1 MDINIKELRIKE
13 SQLLGFFKERGYTKC
28 YIRLYK
34 TVFNKV
40 FKLVG
45 SGECHTYEDIYR
57 YYLANRS
64 GASLRSAKN
73 LLSSIKYFDSYGTY
87 PEGKIKQQVG
97 KKQTAYELLPDEF
110 REVINSHI
118 RTATEKGKK
127 EGTVR
132 IESISGITFL
142 TCIWNQGIGS
152 LSAITQNSV
161 INVFLG
167 EDGKLEK
174 SSSYK
179 KNIKAIFTACK
190 GNKAFDSVVISRI
203 IAFLPQLRD
212 SRKNIQYLTE
222 VEYNRLE
229 NGLISASSPISLRD
243 KAIGLLAMF
252 TGLRSCD
259 IMALTLTSIDW
270 DNDTISIKQ
279 QKTGV
284 PLLLPLVPVVGNA
297 IYDYF
302 TKKRLKTDTQ
312 EIFISHNH
320 PYERLK
326 SQTGFAISCS
336 IMKKC
341 GIRQEPGDRKGL
353 HLLRHHLAT
362 ELLANDVPI
371 PTISTI
377 LGHSSPDSTQK
388 YLNADFVHLKECS
401 LSIQDFPIK
410 VEVLK

>member
-1 MDINIKELRIKE
+1 MDINIKELKIKE
-13 SQLLGFFKERGYTKC
+13 SQLLEFFKKKEYTKR

-45 SGECHTYEDIYR
+45 SGECHTYKDIYR

-97 KKQTAYELLPDEF
+97 RKKTAYELLPDEF
-110 REVINSHI
+110 KEVIDSYI
-118 RTATEKGKK
+118 RTDTKRGKK
-127 EGTVR
+127 GETVR

-142 TCIWNQGIGS
+142 TCIWKQGICS

-174 SSSYK
+174 SCSYK
-179 KNIKAIFTACK
+179 KNIKAVFTACK
-190 GNKAFDSVVISRI
+190 GNKAFDSTVINRI
-203 IAFLPQLRD
+203 IAFLPQLSD

-222 VEYNRLE
+222 AECNRLE
-229 NGLISASSPISLRD
+229 NGLISVSSPISLRD

-259 IMALTLTSIDW
+259 IMALTVASIDW
-270 DNDTISIKQ
+270 DNDTISIRQ
-279 QKTGV
+279 QKTGI
-284 PLLLPLVPVVGNA
+284 PFLLPLTPVVGNA

-302 TKKRLKTDTQ
+302 TKKRPKTDTQ

-320 PYERLK
+320 PYGRLR
-326 SQTGFAISCS
+326 SPTGFAISCS
-336 IMKKC
+336 IMEKC
-341 GIRQEPGDRKGL
+341 GIRQEPGDKKGL
-353 HLLRHHLAT
+353 HLFRHHLAT
-362 ELLANDVPI
+362 ELLAKDVPI

-377 LGHSSPDSTQK
+377 LGHSSPDSTQT

-401 LSIQDFPIK
+401 LSIQDFPIQ
-410 VEVLK
+410 VGVLR

>member
-1 MDINIKELRIKE
+1 MDINVKELRIKE
-13 SQLLGFFKERGYTKC
+13 SQLLGFFKERGYAKC

-45 SGECHTYEDIYR
+45 CSECHTYEDMYR

-64 GASLRSAKN
+64 GSSLRNAKN
-73 LLSSIKYFDSYGTY
+73 MLSSIKYFDSYGTY
-87 PEGKIKQQVG
+87 PEGKIKRQVG
-97 KKQTAYELLPDEF
+97 REKTEYELLPDEF
-110 REVINSHI
+110 REVIDIYI
-118 RTATEKGKK
+118 RTDTERGKK
-127 EGTVR
+127 GGTVR

-142 TCIWNQGIGS
+142 TCIWKQGICS
-152 LSAITQNSV
+152 LPAITQNSV
-161 INVFLG
+161 VNVFLG
-167 EDGKLEK
+167 EDGKLKK
-174 SSSYK
+174 SGSYK
-179 KNIKAIFTACK
+179 KNIKAVFTACK
-190 GNKAFDSVVISRI
+190 GNKAFNSAVISRI

-222 VEYNRLE
+222 AECNRLE

-270 DNDTISIKQ
+270 DNDTISIRQ

-297 IYDYF
+297 IYDYL
-302 TKKRLKTDTQ
+302 TKERPKTDTQ

-320 PYERLK
+320 PYGRLR
-326 SQTGFAISCS
+326 SPTGFAISCS
-336 IMKKC
+336 IMEKC

-362 ELLANDVPI
+362 ELLAKDVPT
-371 PTISTI
+371 PTISRI
-377 LGHSSPDSTQK
+377 LGHSSPDSTQT
-388 YLNADFVHLKECS
+388 YLSADFIHLKECS
-401 LSIQDFPIK
+401 LSIQEFPIQL
-410 VEVLK
+410 EALK

>member
-1 MDINIKELRIKE
+1 MDINVKELRIKE
-13 SQLLGFFKERGYTKC
+13 SQLLGFFKERGYSKC

-34 TVFNKV
+34 TVFNTV

-45 SGECHTYEDIYR
+45 SGECHTYEDMYR

-64 GASLRSAKN
+64 GSSLRSAKN

-87 PEGKIKQQVG
+87 PEGKIKRQVG
-97 KKQTAYELLPDEF
+97 MEKTEYELLPDEF
-110 REVINSHI
+110 REVIDSYI
-118 RTATEKGKK
+118 RTDTERGKK
-127 EGTVR
+127 GGTVR

-142 TCIWNQGIGS
+142 TCIWKQGICS

-161 INVFLG
+161 VNVFLG

-179 KNIKAIFTACK
+179 KNIKAVFTACK
-190 GNKAFDSVVISRI
+190 GNKAFDNAVISRI

-222 VEYNRLE
+222 AECDRLE
-229 NGLISASSPISLRD
+229 NGLISASSTISLRD

-270 DNDTISIKQ
+270 DNDTISIEQ

-284 PLLLPLVPVVGNA
+284 PLLLPLIPVVGNA
-297 IYDYF
+297 IYDYL
-302 TKKRLKTDTQ
+302 TKERPKTDTQ

-320 PYERLK
+320 PYGRLR
-326 SQTGFAISCS
+326 SPTGFAISCS
-336 IMKKC
+336 IMGKC
-341 GIRQEPGDRKGL
+341 GIRQKPGDKKGL
-353 HLLRHHLAT
+353 HLFRHHLAT
-362 ELLANDVPI
+362 ELLAKNVPT
-371 PTISTI
+371 PTISRI
-377 LGHSSPDSTQK
+377 LGHSSPNSTRT
-388 YLNADFVHLKECS
+388 YLRADFIHLKKCS
-401 LSIQDFPIK
+401 LSIQDFPIQL
-410 VEVLK
+410 EALK